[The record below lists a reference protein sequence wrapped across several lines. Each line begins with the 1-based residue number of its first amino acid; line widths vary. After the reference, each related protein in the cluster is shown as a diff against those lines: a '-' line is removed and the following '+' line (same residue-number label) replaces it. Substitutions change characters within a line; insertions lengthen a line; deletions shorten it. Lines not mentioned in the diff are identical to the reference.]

1 MAIRLLDVSAYTTL
15 DYVTGRVFGSDW
27 SDDAAAVVD
36 VDRPKAAPGSVR
48 LQLEFDGEDV
58 ANIAHHA
65 DSISLSP
72 DQARALAADLERQAA
87 NAEAEK
93 DVPGGRGR

>member
-15 DYVTGRVFGSDW
+15 DFATGRMFGPDW

-36 VDRPKAAPGSVR
+36 VDRPESAPGSVR
-48 LQLEFDGEDV
+48 LRLEFDGEDV
-58 ANIAHHA
+58 DHVGHHA
-65 DSISLSP
+65 DSVSLPP

-87 NAEAEK
+87 NAEAGA
-93 DVPGGRGR
+93 DVSGGRGR

>member
-15 DYVTGRVFGSDW
+15 DYVTGRVFGPDW

-36 VDRPKAAPGSVR
+36 VDRPESAPGNVR

-58 ANIAHHA
+58 THVAHHA
-65 DSISLSP
+65 DSVSLSP

-87 NAEAEK
+87 NAEAEE